1 MGLVIN
7 LSMKNKK
14 TNIQKQ
20 TMKTLIIF
28 SIIILLLMWITQILF
43 LTVFYEKYQINNL
56 DKVVNL
62 LNNNTYTSKE
72 LETLA
77 YKNNIC
83 IEYIYQ
89 KDIYLFNSLDNNCLL
104 NNKNININKLINN
117 FIISN
122 KEKEIIKLNN
132 PLDKTK
138 SILYNIKTENNEYII
153 LNTALEDVN
162 STTSLLRN
170 QLIYITLIVILL
182 AIIVS
187 IYLSKMINKPII
199 KITKEAKRMA
209 KGNTELKIEKT
220 YIKEIDDLADTL
232 NYASHE
238 INKTEEL
245 RRDLLANV
253 SHDLKTPLTMIKAY
267 AEMIRDIN
275 DEDIEKRKENL
286 NIIIDET
293 DRLNVLVND
302 LLNLSKLEANKEQLI
317 ITEFDLVDLIKK
329 IIKKYDIIKETE
341 NYEFIAKMPKKALVL
356 GDINKIGQVIY
367 NLVNNAI
374 NYTGDDLK
382 VIIEVIEK
390 KKTYQVNIIDTGKGI
405 KEEELNIIWDKYYKN
420 EKNHKRNK
428 VGTGVGL
435 SIVKNILDRHKFKYG
450 VRSKINKG
458 TTFYFEITK
467 IS

>member
-1 MGLVIN
+1 M
-7 LSMKNKK
+7 MKKSD
-14 TNIQKQ
+14 IQNQ
-20 TMKTLIIF
+20 TMKCLIVF
-28 SIIILLLMWITQILF
+28 SIIILLIMWGSQIIF
-43 LTVFYEKYQINNL
+43 LKLFYERYQINNL
-56 DKVVNL
+56 NNVVKEL
-62 LNNNTYTSKE
+62 YAKTYTREE

-89 KDIYLFNSLDNNCLL
+89 DKVYLFNALDNNCLL
-104 NNKNININKLINN
+104 NNQNTGINKIITN
-117 FIISN
+117 FIKKST
-122 KEKEIIKLNN
+122 KKEIIKLNN
-132 PLDKTK
+132 PINKSK
-138 SILYNIKTENNEYII
+138 SILYNLKTDNNEYII

-162 STTSLLRN
+162 STTSVLTG
-170 QLIYITLIVILL
+170 QLIYITLIIIIL

-187 IYLSKMINKPII
+187 AYISKMINKPILN
-199 KITKEAKRMA
+199 ITKEAKKLA
-209 KGNTELKIEKT
+209 KGNSEIKIEKT
-220 YIKEIDDLADTL
+220 NIKELDDLGEVL
-232 NYASHE
+232 NYASRE

-275 DEDIEKRKENL
+275 KDDEEKRTENL

-293 DRLNVLVND
+293 DRLNILVND
-302 LLNLSKLEANKEQLI
+302 IFNLSKLEANKDELVQ
-317 ITEFDLVDLIKK
+317 TEFDLVSLIND
-329 IIKKYDIIKETE
+329 ILKKYNIIKETE
-341 NYEFIAKMPKKALVL
+341 NYNFITKLPNKAKVL
-356 GDINKIGQVIY
+356 GDENKIGQVIY
-367 NLVNNAI
+367 NLINNAI
-374 NYTGDDLK
+374 NYTGNDLK
-382 VIIEVIEK
+382 VIVEVIEK
-390 KKTYQVNIIDTGKGI
+390 KKSYLVNIIDTGKGI
-405 KEEELNIIWDKYYKN
+405 KEEELSLIWNKYYKN

-450 VRSKINKG
+450 VKSKIGKG